1 MPEGGDDGTAGRLA
15 EKGQSMKKRKWYS
28 LYGQVIERRNLL
40 DAFRKVKANRGAP
53 GVDGETIAR
62 FEAQLD
68 CNLDELER
76 LLRQKRYKPSPVL
89 RHYIEKPDG
98 SLRPLGIPTVR
109 DRVVQQALLNVLDRH
124 GVFESKFLDVSYGFR
139 PGRSTRMA
147 MRRVKAHLEEG
158 YTWVVDVDLKSYFD
172 TIPHERLMEFVAEE
186 ISDGSVLGLIR
197 AWLTAGVMD
206 EGKITYPERG
216 TPQGGVISPLLANI
230 YLHYFDVKMTQHG
243 YRIVRYAD
251 DFVILCES
259 ENRAKTAKG
268 LLMQILEGELDLT
281 VHPTKTRIVHVGQG
295 FEFLGWHVQRAY
307 GRLYFKPRK
316 KALQKFKDKV
326 RELTPRH
333 GGQSLKAVIDRLN
346 PVLLGWGRYFGVG
359 HVKGLYETL
368 DQWIRM
374 RVRSVVFRKKAQPE
388 WNWRLPTA
396 ELTRLGLVSLLTDC
410 YVPR

>member
-68 CNLDELER
+68 RNLDELER

-147 MRRVKAHLEEG
+147 MRHVKAHLEEG

-216 TPQGGVISPLLANI
+216 TPQGGVISPLLAEH
-230 YLHYFDVKMTQHG
+230 LSSLFRCEDDAT
-243 YRIVRYAD
+243 RIPDRALCGRLRDPMRKRKPGEDGQGSAYAD
-251 DFVILCES
+251 
-259 ENRAKTAKG
+259 
-268 LLMQILEGELDLT
+268 
-281 VHPTKTRIVHVGQG
+281 
-295 FEFLGWHVQRAY
+295 
-307 GRLYFKPRK
+307 PR
-316 KALQKFKDKV
+316 
-326 RELTPRH
+326 
-333 GGQSLKAVIDRLN
+333 G
-346 PVLLGWGRYFGVG
+346 
-359 HVKGLYETL
+359 
-368 DQWIRM
+368 
-374 RVRSVVFRKKAQPE
+374 
-388 WNWRLPTA
+388 
-396 ELTRLGLVSLLTDC
+396 
-410 YVPR
+410 